1 MARVKNR
8 TNRVKGRGRK
18 GRRRRK
24 RRVLPYIIST
34 MVIALLVTGTFLLV
48 RYRKDIFPLPIPEGK
63 KGRESGGSERKD
75 KVEGRDVT
83 IYFSDRDGL
92 TLRGE
97 HLFIKRGS
105 LKEEMRELL
114 EDLVKG
120 PKGGVLPTIPEGTR
134 LIGLDIK
141 DGIAYVD
148 FSKELYTRHPGGSA
162 AELQTVYSIVNSI
175 VFNFPEIRGVQ
186 ILIEGK
192 RRPTLVGHIDI
203 SLPLKG
209 DRGFI
214 KG

>member
-1 MARVKNR
+1 MARRKNR

-18 GRRRRK
+18 GRRRKK
-24 RRVLPYIIST
+24 RRILPYIIST
-34 MVIALLVTGTFLLV
+34 MVIALLVAGTFLLV
-48 RYRKDIFPLPIPEGK
+48 RYRKDIFPPPIPEGK
-63 KGRESGGSERKD
+63 KGMESVGGRGKN

-83 IYFSDRDGL
+83 LYFSDMDGL
-92 TLRGE
+92 TLKGE
-97 HLFIKRGS
+97 HLFIDRGS
-105 LKEEMRELL
+105 IKDEVRELL

-134 LIGLDIK
+134 LIGVDIK

-175 VFNFPEIRGVQ
+175 VFNFPEIMGVQ

-192 RRPTLVGHIDI
+192 RRSTLVGHIDI